1 MDKQIFAS
9 REETED
15 IKSKNVL
22 LRDIY
27 MHAEE
32 KNED

>member
-1 MDKQIFAS
+1 MFAS
-9 REETED
+9 REETDD
-15 IKSKNVL
+15 IKSKNAL